1 MALAASPPPTEI
13 IMTQYPQLLL
23 NPQADR
29 RVKKGHL
36 WIYSNEVNIAKTPLK
51 SFAPGDLAE
60 VCSASGHP
68 LGLAFVNPNALIC
81 GRLLTRDNRQK
92 LDSKFLQHR
101 ITQAL
106 RLRETCFPAPY
117 YRLFYGDADLLPGLV
132 IDRYGDYLVVQVAV
146 AGFDRLQDDLLA
158 ALTKVL
164 QPKGIVIRNNHGAR
178 ELEGLDDAIQIV
190 GEVPDRLALE
200 ENGARFEVS
209 ATTGQKTGW
218 FYDHRV
224 SRAYL
229 QTMVRGRRVLDVFSY
244 VGGWGLQAAVAGADH
259 VTCVDA
265 SETAVEGVVHN
276 AALNKVTDRVTAM
289 RGKAVDVLKSLVA
302 EKNQFDVVVLDPPA
316 FIKKRKDQQ
325 AGESAYRH
333 INELAMRLLGKDGML
348 VSASCSMPL
357 TRELLQEIV
366 RGAARHLDRH
376 AQLIYS
382 GGQGPD
388 HPVHPAI
395 PETDYLKAQFYR
407 VAME

>member
-1 MALAASPPPTEI
+1 MTSYPALI
-13 IMTQYPQLLL
+13 L

-36 WIYSNEVNIAKTPLK
+36 WIYSNEVNTGKTPLK

-60 VCSASGHP
+60 VFAAGGQS
-68 LGLAFVNPNALIC
+68 LGLAFINPNALIC
-81 GRLLTRDNRQK
+81 GRLLTRDSRQAPNT
-92 LDSKFLQHR
+92 KFLQHR

-106 RLRETCFPAPY
+106 RLREMCFAEPY
-117 YRLFYGDADLLPGLV
+117 YRLVYGDADLLPGVV
-132 IDRYGDYLVVQVAV
+132 IDRYGDYLVVQISV
-146 AGFDRLQDDLLA
+146 AGFEQLREELIA
-158 ALTKVL
+158 ALDKVL
-164 QPKGIVIRNNHGAR
+164 QPKGIVLKNNHSAR
-178 ELEGLDDAIQIV
+178 DLEGLEDTVEVI
-190 GEVPDRLALE
+190 GSVPDLLALR
-200 ENGARFEVS
+200 ENNARFEVS

-224 SRAYL
+224 NRAYL
-229 QTMVRGRRVLDVFSY
+229 QGLVRGKRVLDVFSY
-244 VGGWGLQAAVAGADH
+244 VGGWGVQAGVAGAER

-265 SETAVEGVVHN
+265 SESAGEGVRHNARLNGIEDRVEG
-276 AALNKVTDRVTAM
+276 M

-302 EKNQFDVVVLDPPA
+302 DKEKFDVVVLDPPA

-325 AGESAYRH
+325 AGEAAYRH
-333 INELAMRLLGKDGML
+333 INELAIRLLGKDGLL

-357 TRELLQEIV
+357 TRDTLQEIV

-376 AQLIYS
+376 AQLIYN

-388 HPVHPAI
+388 HPIHPAI
-395 PETDYLKAQFYR
+395 PETDYLKGQFYR

>member
-1 MALAASPPPTEI
+1 
-13 IMTQYPQLLL
+13 MTQYPPLLL

-29 RVKKGHL
+29 RIKKGHL
-36 WIYSNEVNIAKTPLK
+36 WVYSNEVNNGKTPLK

-81 GRLLTRDNRQK
+81 GRLLTRDVKQK
-92 LDSKFLQHR
+92 PDVKFLQHR

-106 RLRETCFPAPY
+106 RLRERCFPEPY
-117 YRLFYGDADLLPGLV
+117 YRLVYGDSDLLPGVV
-132 IDRYGDYLVVQVAV
+132 IDRYGDYLVVQIAV
-146 AGFDRLQDDLLA
+146 AGFDLLLEDLLA
-158 ALTKVL
+158 ALEKAL
-164 QPKGIVIRNNHGAR
+164 HPKGIVVRNNHGAR
-178 ELEGLDDAIQIV
+178 ELEGLDDAVRII
-190 GEVPDRLALE
+190 GEVPDRLALV

-229 QTMVRGRRVLDVFSY
+229 QTMVRGQRVLDVFSY
-244 VGGWGLQAAVAGADH
+244 VGGWGIQAGVAGAQQ

-265 SETAVEGVVHN
+265 SEAATEGVLHN
-276 AALNKVTDRVTAM
+276 ARLNNIADKVDVL
-289 RGKAVDVLKSLVA
+289 RGKAVDVLKTLVA
-302 EKNQFDVVVLDPPA
+302 EKTQFDVVVLDPPA

-325 AGESAYRH
+325 AGEAAYRH
-333 INELAMRLLGKDGML
+333 INELAMRLLGKDGLL

-357 TRELLQEIV
+357 TRDILQEIV